1 MVHNVAGYKIT
12 NKYRNLKI
20 FIVKFSFSYI
30 LMRIVFVKWAKVL
43 PINHKSKQKKINPLL
58 IWFFFCTFA
67 EKENDA
73 KDI

>member
-1 MVHNVAGYKIT
+1 MVHNVAGCKIRD
-12 NKYRNLKI
+12 KYRNLKI
-20 FIVKFSFSYI
+20 FIVKNSFSYI
-30 LMRIVFVKWAKVL
+30 IMRKVFVKWAKVL

>member
-1 MVHNVAGYKIT
+1 MVHNVAGCKIRD
-12 NKYRNLKI
+12 KYRNLKI
-20 FIVKFSFSYI
+20 FIVKTSFSCI
-30 LMRIVFVKWAKVL
+30 IMRIVFVKWAKVL

>member
-1 MVHNVAGYKIT
+1 MVHNVAGCKIRD
-12 NKYRNLKI
+12 KYRNLKI
-20 FIVKFSFSYI
+20 FIVKISLSYI
-30 LMRIVFVKWAKVL
+30 INANSFYIMRKVL
-43 PINHKSKQKKINPLL
+43 PIKHKSKQKKINPLL

>member
-12 NKYRNLKI
+12 DKYRNLKI
-20 FIVKFSFSYI
+20 FIVKISFSYI
-30 LMRIVFVKWAKVL
+30 IMRKVFIKWAKVL

>member
-1 MVHNVAGYKIT
+1 
-12 NKYRNLKI
+12 
-20 FIVKFSFSYI
+20 
-30 LMRIVFVKWAKVL
+30 MRIVFVKWAKVL

-58 IWFFFCTFA
+58 IRFFFCTFV